1 MSCSSIL
8 GCLSR
13 SSSLPRVLRRRAIES
28 SLVME
33 LKSSGGSEESDPL
46 PVDLMGDPV
55 FAKALVLRSARP
67 EVLDVV
73 EELCDCD

>member
-1 MSCSSIL
+1 
-8 GCLSR
+8 
-13 SSSLPRVLRRRAIES
+13 
-28 SLVME
+28 ME